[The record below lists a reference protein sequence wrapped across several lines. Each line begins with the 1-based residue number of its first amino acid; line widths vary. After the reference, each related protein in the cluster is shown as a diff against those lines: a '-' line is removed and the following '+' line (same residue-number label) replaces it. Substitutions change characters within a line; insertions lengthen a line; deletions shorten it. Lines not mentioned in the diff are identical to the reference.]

1 MKPTLLVLAAGMGS
15 RYGGVKQIDSVGKN
29 GECLL
34 DYAAYDA
41 KKAGF
46 GKVVYIIRKDIEKD
60 FRERLFDRVARNF
73 DAEYVFQTPDALL
86 TPEEFSVFEKSGR
99 KKPWGTIHAVL
110 CAQKAINTPFAV
122 INADDYY
129 GRSAFETLGNYL
141 SSISSTCT
149 EHAMVGY
156 TLGKTMSRNGSV
168 SRGVAKTKDGYL
180 ETIEENTKIYYTGE
194 NFSGNEIESDL
205 NGKIIKMT
213 GQETV
218 SMNLFGFS
226 PEAFNRFNAYWENF
240 KKTSLS
246 DPKAEA
252 LLPVAASEI
261 IKNGEGKIKVFTSEE
276 SWFGM
281 TYPEDKQVV
290 KDELTKKIDSG
301 YYPEKLWEN

>member
-1 MKPTLLVLAAGMGS
+1 MGS

-34 DYAAYDA
+34 DFAAYDA
-41 KKAGF
+41 KKCGF

-73 DAEYVFQTPDALL
+73 DAEYVFQTPEALL
-86 TPEEFSVFEKSGR
+86 TEEEIAVAKNNGR
-99 KKPWGTIHAVL
+99 QKPWGTIHAVL
-110 CAQKAINTPFAV
+110 CAKQAIHEPFAV

-129 GRSAFETLGNYL
+129 GRNAFETLGKYL
-141 SSISSTCT
+141 SSIENDST
-149 EHAMVGY
+149 EHAIVGY

-168 SRGVAKTKDGYL
+168 SRGVCQTKDGYL
-180 ETIEENTKIYYTGE
+180 ESITENTKIYYTGK

-205 NGKIIKMT
+205 NGKIVKLT
-213 GQETV
+213 GNETV

-226 PEAFNRFNAYWENF
+226 PKAFERFEKYWDDF

-246 DPKAEA
+246 SPKAEA
-252 LLPVAASEI
+252 LLPIAASDI
-261 IKNGEGKIKVFTSEE
+261 IKNNEGKIKVFTSDE

-281 TYPEDKQVV
+281 TYPQDKQLV
-290 KDELTKKIDSG
+290 KDEIAKKIAAG
-301 YYPEKLWEN
+301 YYPEKLWEK

>member
-34 DYAAYDA
+34 DFAAFDA
-41 KKAGF
+41 KKCGF

-73 DAEYVFQTPDALL
+73 DAEYVFQTPEALL
-86 TPEEFSVFEKSGR
+86 TEEEIAVAKNNGR
-99 KKPWGTIHAVL
+99 QKPWGTIHAVL
-110 CAQKAINTPFAV
+110 CAKQAIHEPFAV

-129 GRSAFETLGNYL
+129 GRNAFETLGKYL
-141 SSISSTCT
+141 SSIENDST
-149 EHAMVGY
+149 EHAIVGY

-168 SRGVAKTKDGYL
+168 SRGICQTKDGYL
-180 ETIEENTKIYYTGE
+180 ESITENTKIYYTGE

-205 NGKIIKMT
+205 NGKIVKLT
-213 GQETV
+213 GNETV

-226 PEAFNRFNAYWENF
+226 PKAFERFGKYWDDF

-246 DPKAEA
+246 SPKAEA
-252 LLPVAASEI
+252 LLPIAASDI
-261 IKNGEGKIKVFTSEE
+261 IKNNEGKIKVFTSDE

-281 TYPEDKQVV
+281 TYPEDKQLV
-290 KDELTKKIDSG
+290 KDEIAKKIEAG
-301 YYPEKLWEN
+301 YYPEKLWEK

>member
-34 DYAAYDA
+34 DFAAFDA
-41 KKAGF
+41 KKCGF

-73 DAEYVFQTPDALL
+73 DAEYVFQTPEALL
-86 TPEEFSVFEKSGR
+86 SEEEIAVAKNNGR
-99 KKPWGTIHAVL
+99 QKPWGTIHAVL
-110 CAQKAINTPFAV
+110 CAKLAIHEPFAV

-129 GRSAFETLGNYL
+129 GRNAFETLGKYL
-141 SSISSTCT
+141 SSIENDST
-149 EHAMVGY
+149 EHAIVGY

-168 SRGVAKTKDGYL
+168 SRGVCQTKDGYL
-180 ETIEENTKIYYTGE
+180 ESITENTKIYYTGE

-205 NGKIIKMT
+205 NGKIVKLT
-213 GQETV
+213 GNETV

-226 PEAFNRFNAYWENF
+226 PKAFERFEKYWDDF

-246 DPKAEA
+246 SPKAEA
-252 LLPVAASEI
+252 LLPIAASDI
-261 IKNGEGKIKVFTSEE
+261 IKNNEGKIKVFTSDE

-281 TYPEDKQVV
+281 TYPEDKQLV
-290 KDELTKKIDSG
+290 KDEIAKKIEAG
-301 YYPEKLWEN
+301 YYPEKLWEK

>member
-34 DYAAYDA
+34 DFAAYDA
-41 KKAGF
+41 KKCGF

-73 DAEYVFQTPDALL
+73 DAEYVFQTPEALL
-86 TPEEFSVFEKSGR
+86 SEEEIAVAKNNGR
-99 KKPWGTIHAVL
+99 QKPWGTIHAVL
-110 CAQKAINTPFAV
+110 CAQKAIHEPFAV

-129 GRSAFETLGNYL
+129 GRNAFETLGKYL
-141 SSISSTCT
+141 SSIDNDST
-149 EHAMVGY
+149 EHAIVGY

-168 SRGVAKTKDGYL
+168 SRGVCQTKDGYL
-180 ETIEENTKIYYTGE
+180 ESITENTKIYYTGE

-205 NGKIIKMT
+205 NGKIVKLT
-213 GQETV
+213 GNETV

-226 PEAFNRFNAYWENF
+226 PKAFERFEKYWDDF

-246 DPKAEA
+246 SPKAEA
-252 LLPVAASEI
+252 LLPIAASDI
-261 IKNGEGKIKVFTSEE
+261 IKNNEGKIKVFTSDE

-281 TYPEDKQVV
+281 TYPEDKQLV
-290 KDELTKKIDSG
+290 KDEIAKKIEAG
-301 YYPEKLWEN
+301 YYPEKLWEK

>member
-34 DYAAYDA
+34 DFAAYDA
-41 KKAGF
+41 KKCGF

-73 DAEYVFQTPDALL
+73 DAEYVFQTPEALL
-86 TPEEFSVFEKSGR
+86 TEEEIAVAKNNGR
-99 KKPWGTIHAVL
+99 QKPWGTIHAVL
-110 CAQKAINTPFAV
+110 CAKQAIHEPFAV

-129 GRSAFETLGNYL
+129 GRNAFETLGKYL
-141 SSISSTCT
+141 SSIENGST
-149 EHAMVGY
+149 EHAIVGY

-168 SRGVAKTKDGYL
+168 SRGVCQTKDGYL
-180 ETIEENTKIYYTGE
+180 ESITENIKIYYTGK

-205 NGKIIKMT
+205 NGKIVKLT
-213 GQETV
+213 GNETV

-226 PEAFNRFNAYWENF
+226 PKAFERFEKYWDDF

-246 DPKAEA
+246 SPKAEA
-252 LLPVAASEI
+252 LLPIAASDI
-261 IKNGEGKIKVFTSEE
+261 IKNNEGKIKVFTSDE

-281 TYPEDKQVV
+281 TYPQDKQLV
-290 KDELTKKIDSG
+290 KDEIAKKIAAG
-301 YYPEKLWEN
+301 YYPEKLWEK